1 MDILKSGRSAMRH
14 AASEGSTGL
23 DWDWLPDK
31 KSGKT
36 IAGLS
41 ALAAAAA
48 CSTAYISTNLA
59 EQGKKDPTPVIDG
72 TDNLPQRCQVTLL
85 TLVSINLQI
94 KKWSTELS
102 TILLAKYGK
111 D

>member
-48 CSTAYISTNLA
+48 CSTA
-59 EQGKKDPTPVIDG
+59 
-72 TDNLPQRCQVTLL
+72 
-85 TLVSINLQI
+85 
-94 KKWSTELS
+94 
-102 TILLAKYGK
+102 
-111 D
+111 